1 MQGRGRLLAEG
12 LVLGAALARSRR
24 GLTYDDLCAL
34 LGCRYRTALRWAQ
47 AAERA
52 GLVTRCTD
60 ADGRTRLVLR
70 RAGRRR
76 GRPGGRA

>member
-24 GLTYDDLCAL
+24 GLTYDDLGAL
-34 LGCRYRTALRWAQ
+34 LGCGYRTALRWAQ

-52 GLVTRCTD
+52 GLATRQTD
-60 ADGRTRLVLR
+60 GDGRTRLVLR
-70 RAGRRR
+70 RTGRRL